1 MCGFPPQCLTFR
13 LVRFWCGSRATT
25 SDDPDRMGSHFEGR
39 GALLGQLGGGLQ
51 LRLLESPLSG
61 FVRADVRFG
70 DKIDGLAV
78 NVGLR
83 GNFLTQ

>member
-1 MCGFPPQCLTFR
+1 M
-13 LVRFWCGSRATT
+13 
-25 SDDPDRMGSHFEGR
+25 
-39 GALLGQLGGGLQ
+39 GQLGGGLQ